1 MVELLRPGKD
11 YMGTLDS
18 LYDSDQP
25 VIQVNNVTI
34 QVSKIYDISPFR
46 EGGCKDKTRKNY
58 CLLSNPPA
66 PPSPPP
72 LPDSFLKAILG
83 HFGPFLDPN
92 IAIWF
97 LITHLPPPSL
107 KQLKSSS
114 ALVEHYQLW

>member
-1 MVELLRPGKD
+1 MTFHHLGKE
-11 YMGTLDS
+11 GAKIK
-18 LYDSDQP
+18 P
-25 VIQVNNVTI
+25 V
-34 QVSKIYDISPFR
+34 KIIVFYQTP
-46 EGGCKDKTRKNY
+46 
-58 CLLSNPPA
+58 L
-66 PPSPPP
+66 PPP
-72 LPDSFLKAILG
+72 LPDSFLKTILG